1 MASDGFRSIRLK
13 KSLLD
18 AVEKFMIQHPEL
30 GYKGIA
36 DFVDEAT
43 RDKLLELQAHYS
55 AMNQQ
60 PPAVQE
66 VEG

>member
-1 MASDGFRSIRLK
+1 MAEDGFRSIRLK

-18 AVEKFMIQHPEL
+18 AVEKFIMQHPEL

-43 RDKLLELQAHYS
+43 RDKLLKLEAHYS

-60 PPAVQE
+60 PAE
-66 VEG
+66 VREVKA